1 MTDETNLITLTV
13 EQPDEAL
20 FKQSEYLLAL
30 AQDYKITSSEM
41 AINGSEDLKAIK
53 ALAKQL
59 NSKRLAAT
67 GPINKALKEI
77 NSWFKPARDW
87 LSDAEMLMKTKLL
100 EYQREQDR
108 IAREAQRKADEKA
121 RKQRERIEAK
131 AAAARAEEEAARAA
145 IAKAESDEARAAAA
159 ALAEKQAKKAAKL
172 EEKAEIVQAPV
183 ISTTAPKLEGVHTR
197 VTWKAEVTD
206 KTAFIKFIVEQRPD
220 LMGVIEIDQS
230 KLNGYARLLKEEFD
244 MPGVEAKA
252 EKSIAARG

>member
-108 IAREAQRKADEKA
+108 IAREAQRKADEEA
-121 RKQRERIEAK
+121 RKERVRLEK
-131 AAAARAEEEAARAA
+131 
-145 IAKAESDEARAAAA
+145 AA
-159 ALAEKQAKKAAKL
+159 ALAAQAGMFYRAEDLK
-172 EEKAEIVQAPV
+172 EEIEVQEIATQNAPV
-183 ISTTAPKLEGVHTR
+183 IQSAAPRLEGVHTR